1 MGSKI
6 EKVLFIFILITAVT
20 SFFLVTAKYEHVQ
33 KVVQNKKS
41 TELNEFT
48 EYDVNQTALMST
60 LQAKQAYERNNIWFL
75 SNPVVSTDK
84 IEYIKAKRALAKSGI
99 VEFID
104 KVKTLQRDGKKYF
117 SNKVFYKIR
126 TKEIVTPGNFI
137 ILNEFENMQG
147 ASMVYDT
154 DKEVTRAKNVKA
166 VFKTN
171 SK

>member
-6 EKVLFIFILITAVT
+6 EKITFIIIIITAVVAY
-20 SFFLVTAKYEHVQ
+20 FLATAKFTKVE
-33 KVVQNKKS
+33 KVVENKKS
-41 TELNEFT
+41 TELNDFI
-48 EYDVNQTALMST
+48 EYDINTTALMSI
-60 LQAKQAYERNNIWFL
+60 LRAKQAYERDQIWFL
-75 SNPVVSTDK
+75 TNPIVSTDK
-84 IEYIKAKRALAKSGI
+84 IEYIKSKRALAKSGI

-104 KVKTLQRDGKKYF
+104 KVKTLRRDGKKYY

-137 ILNEFENMQG
+137 VIKEFNKMRG